1 MELSHSWSVVG
12 SGQNNFIIGA
22 RTSMPKW
29 QGDVVFD
36 DDDDFYDDELDQYE
50 DEFGLEDDYEGFEK
64 IRHPH
69 KSEEEFKGGK
79 KKSNIKHQKRPDK
92 E

>member
-1 MELSHSWSVVG
+1 MPSWH
-12 SGQNNFIIGA
+12 ND
-22 RTSMPKW
+22 
-29 QGDVVFD
+29 DVLD
-36 DDDDFYDDELDQYE
+36 DDDDYFDDELDYYE

-64 IRHPH
+64 IRHPR

-79 KKSNIKHQKRPDK
+79 KKSSIKHQKRPDK